1 MNIPSLLQ
9 NIHRD
14 QLLPLL
20 RWCKEHPVKA
30 LFSFIGILVALEYLT
45 LPNNSLYALRKAN
58 PRRTALMRQRE
69 SEASS
74 ANRPYTIQQTWM
86 PLSRISPR
94 LVNAVICSEDGTFF
108 EHSGVDWYELEQSVE
123 KNLEKGKAV
132 RGGSTISQ
140 QLSKNLFLSTSK
152 NPLRKLKE
160 LIITLRMERILSK
173 KRILELYLNIIEWGN
188 GVYGAEAAARKY
200 FGTSAANLSS
210 EQAALMAAVIP
221 MPLRVQ
227 PNSGS
232 AYIARRA
239 SVILQRMHAWG
250 YE

>member
-1 MNIPSLLQ
+1 MTIQFLTEK
-9 NIHRD
+9 IRT
-14 QLLPLL
+14 LL
-20 RWCKEHPVKA
+20 RWCNGHRFKTA
-30 LFSFIGILVALEYLT
+30 LYFLGGVIAFEYLT
-45 LPNNSLYALRKAN
+45 LPNNSLHALRKIN

-69 SEASS
+69 AEASS
-74 ANRPYTIQQTWM
+74 SNKPYTIQQMWVPMT
-86 PLSRISPR
+86 RISPN
-94 LVNAVICSEDGTFF
+94 LVHAVICSEDGTFF

-200 FGTSAANLSS
+200 FGTSAASLSS
-210 EQAALMAAVIP
+210 EQAARMAAVIP
-221 MPLRVQ
+221 APLRMQ

-232 AYIARRA
+232 AYVARRA
-239 SVILQRMHAWG
+239 GVILQRMHAWG
-250 YE
+250 YQ

>member
-1 MNIPSLLQ
+1 MQISSFIQFFLREHLPPFLQ
-9 NIHRD
+9 
-14 QLLPLL
+14 
-20 RWCKEHPVKA
+20 WCKKHPAKA
-30 LFSFIGILVALEYLT
+30 FFSILGVLIALQYLM
-45 LPNNSLYALRKAN
+45 LPYNSLHALRKEN
-58 PRRTALMRQRE
+58 PHRTALMRQRE

-74 ANRPYTIQQTWM
+74 AGKPYMIQQTWM
-86 PLSRISPR
+86 PLSRISPH
-94 LVNAVICSEDGTFF
+94 LMNAVVCSEDGTFF

-160 LIITLRMERILSK
+160 LVITLRMERILSK

-210 EQAALMAAVIP
+210 EQAARMAAVIP

-232 AYIARRA
+232 VYIARRA
-239 SVILQRMHAWG
+239 GVILQRMHVWG

>member
-1 MNIPSLLQ
+1 MQTLSFVNIVFRKQFP
-9 NIHRD
+9 
-14 QLLPLL
+14 PLL
-20 RWCKEHPVKA
+20 RWCKKHPVKA
-30 LFSFIGILVALEYLT
+30 LFSFIGILIALQYLM
-45 LPNNSLYALRKAN
+45 LPFNSLHALRKEN

-74 ANRPYTIQQTWM
+74 ANRPYSVQQIWM

-152 NPLRKLKE
+152 NPLLKLKE

-188 GVYGAEAAARKY
+188 GVFGAEAAARKY
-200 FGTSAANLSS
+200 FGTSAGHLSS
-210 EQAALMAAVIP
+210 EQAARMAAVIP

-239 SVILQRMHAWG
+239 GVILQRMRAWG